1 MSQISLKS
9 ISGITSIT
17 TPAGVD
23 NQLTLHNNN
32 TTEAVKLDIA
42 GNLHFNNHLNITGIS
57 TASNFKTGTSNVHS
71 TGYECT
77 NINASGIVTAAYYV
91 GSGAASLSPSG
102 NADEL
107 VIGASNGTRG
117 ITIFGATSNIFFGDS
132 GDNDVG
138 QIQYEH
144 SDNSMRFNTN
154 ASEKLR
160 IDSNGRLNH
169 HTGSIIAG
177 TLPYAYFS
185 VPTSSYGGVNL
196 TMNLHDPASE
206 AIGKGGGLG
215 FSAVGSSG
223 NAVVR
228 AAIRGN
234 VEATTSEA
242 GYLTLHTRT
251 NGGGNDERLRIDS
264 SGHIHTGYTSGFGN
278 DHLNILASDG
288 GGIAI
293 ASNNVGNATAGD
305 ILGSLSF
312 QGYLNTAS
320 YSSAEARISAIVPSN
335 HTGSSAATDM
345 VFYTKPAST
354 GPGSAPS
361 ERLRIGSLGQIG
373 IGGANYGTSGQ
384 VLTSQGSG
392 SAVQWS
398 SPAAPSVSQNTGTAN
413 NNILQTLAQG
423 ITWHTDKNNTEQT
436 VGNVSYCNTSD
447 VYAIDIYLGML
458 FNQSGGTYN
467 YNSSHCYL
475 TGYIFQSG
483 KNYLNDGSWT
493 QAQHFDMYFNTFGT
507 VYTIPWDP
515 SGTQTLKMYVNY
527 SYNTS
532 SNNSFRFDL
541 ISKHLK

>member
-32 TTEAVKLDIA
+32 TSEAVKLDIA

-57 TASNFKTGTSNVHS
+57 TASNFKTGSSNLHSTGLTVGNALVHS
-71 TGYECT
+71 TGINVGTGATVHSPAT
-77 NINASGIVTAAYYV
+77 NVLTLGTNSNERLRLTSGGNVEIDSFGSPSTRTLSLRTGYLANANGGIGLAAKDH
-91 GSGAASLSPSG
+91 SGAAADGLGVYGTDGVSIYTA
-102 NADEL
+102 NA
-107 VIGASNGTRG
+107 GT
-117 ITIFGATSNIFFGDS
+117 
-132 GDNDVG
+132 V
-138 QIQYEH
+138 YE
-144 SDNSMRFNTN
+144 RF
-154 ASEKLR
+154 R
-160 IDSNGRLNH
+160 ID
-169 HTGSIIAG
+169 T
-177 TLPYAYFS
+177 
-185 VPTSSYGGVNL
+185 
-196 TMNLHDPASE
+196 
-206 AIGKGGGLG
+206 
-215 FSAVGSSG
+215 
-223 NAVVR
+223 
-228 AAIRGN
+228 
-234 VEATTSEA
+234 
-242 GYLTLHTRT
+242 
-251 NGGGNDERLRIDS
+251 
-264 SGHIHTGYTSGFGN
+264 SGHIHTGYTSDFGN

-354 GPGSAPS
+354 GPGSSPS
-361 ERLRIGSLGQIG
+361 ERLRIGSVGQIG

-413 NNILQTLAQG
+413 NNIHQTIASG

-436 VGNVSYCNTSD
+436 VGNISYCNTSN
-447 VYAIDIYLGML
+447 VYAIDIYVGML
-458 FNQSGGTYN
+458 FNASGGTYN

-483 KNYLNDGSWT
+483 KNYLNDGAWS

-515 SGTQTLKMYVNY
+515 SGTQTLKFYVTY
-527 SYNTS
+527 SYNTN